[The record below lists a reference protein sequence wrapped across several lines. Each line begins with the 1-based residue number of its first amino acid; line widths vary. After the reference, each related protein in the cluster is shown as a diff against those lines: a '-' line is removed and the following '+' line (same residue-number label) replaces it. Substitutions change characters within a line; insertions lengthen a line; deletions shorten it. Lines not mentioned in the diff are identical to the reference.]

1 VALGRIGDKKAVPV
15 LMDIVRNLENAVD
28 VRHAAA
34 EALGAIGDKA
44 SAEKI
49 KDLSEGY
56 PEISVRKALM
66 RAVVKLAPASSD

>member
-1 VALGRIGDKKAVPV
+1 VPV

-49 KDLSEGY
+49 KDLAEGY